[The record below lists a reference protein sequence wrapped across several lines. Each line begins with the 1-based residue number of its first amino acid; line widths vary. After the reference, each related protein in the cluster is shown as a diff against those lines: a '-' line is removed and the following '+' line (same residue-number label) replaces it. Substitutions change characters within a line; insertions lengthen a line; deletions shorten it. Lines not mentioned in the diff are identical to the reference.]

1 MAFRNKIVLI
11 SGIFFM
17 LQLCFVSAQN
27 TENSMKRIPSVKIKD
42 AKGKS
47 IDASSL
53 SNNGKPF
60 IICFWKT
67 CCKPPLQE
75 LDAIAEVY
83 SDWHEETGVVLYAV
97 SVDDSRSSNT
107 AVPYA
112 MGQGY
117 EYEILLDVNSD
128 LKRAM
133 NVNIIPTTF
142 ICDGD
147 GNIVWQ
153 KTMYAPGDED
163 LIFNILE
170 KTASVSR
177 Q

>member
-1 MAFRNKIVLI
+1 MKNNTVFFISTLLILCAFHAF
-11 SGIFFM
+11 SQESEGQ
-17 LQLCFVSAQN
+17 LQ
-27 TENSMKRIPSVKIKD
+27 RIPSVKIKN
-42 AKGKS
+42 AKGSS
-47 IDASSL
+47 IDASTI
-53 SNNGKPF
+53 SNAGKPF

-83 SDWHEETGVVLYAV
+83 SDWQEATGVILYAV
-97 SVDDSRSSNT
+97 SVDDSRSSNQ

-147 GNIVWQ
+147 GNIIWQ
-153 KTMYAPGDED
+153 KTMYVPGDED
-163 LIFNILE
+163 AMFNIL
-170 KTASVSR
+170 KTVTSKSK
-177 Q
+177 

>member
-1 MAFRNKIVLI
+1 MALRNKIVLI
-11 SGIFFM
+11 TCMFFM
-17 LQLCFVSAQN
+17 LQVCFVSAQN
-27 TENSMKRIPSVKIKD
+27 TDNSIKRIPSVKIKD

-47 IDASSL
+47 IVASTL

-60 IICFWKT
+60 IVCFWKT

-83 SDWHEETGVVLYAV
+83 EDWQAATGIVLYAV
-97 SVDDSRSSNT
+97 SVDDSRSSNQ

-117 EYEILLDVNSD
+117 EFEILLDPNSD

-133 NVNIIPTTF
+133 NVNLIPTTF

-170 KTASVSR
+170 KTVSVS
-177 Q
+177 QQ

>member
-1 MAFRNKIVLI
+1 MKNSTLILLSSLLILFGTHAF
-11 SGIFFM
+11 SQESEGQ
-17 LQLCFVSAQN
+17 LQ
-27 TENSMKRIPSVKIKD
+27 RIPSVKIKN
-42 AKGKS
+42 AKGS
-47 IDASSL
+47 SMDASTI
-53 SNNGKPF
+53 SNDGKPF

-83 SDWHEETGVVLYAV
+83 SDWQEETGVVLYAV
-97 SVDDSRSSNT
+97 SVDDSRSSST

-147 GNIVWQ
+147 GNIIWQ
-153 KTMYAPGDED
+153 KTMYVPGDED
-163 LIFNILE
+163 EIFKIL
-170 KTASVSR
+170 KTASTSSK
-177 Q
+177 

>member
-1 MAFRNKIVLI
+1 MKNSTVLLI
-11 SGIFFM
+11 SILLAFM
-17 LQLCFVSAQN
+17 VSHAFSQ
-27 TENSMKRIPSVKIKD
+27 ESESSLKRIPSVNIKN
-42 AKGKS
+42 AKGS
-47 IDASSL
+47 TIDASLL
-53 SNNGKPF
+53 SNGGKPF

-83 SDWHEETGVVLYAV
+83 EDWQDATGVVLYAV
-97 SVDDSRSSNT
+97 SVDDSRSSSQ

-117 EYEILLDVNSD
+117 EYVILLDQNSD

-142 ICDGD
+142 ICDSN
-147 GNIVWQ
+147 GNIIWQ
-153 KTMYAPGDED
+153 KAMYVPGDED
-163 LIFNILE
+163 EIFKVL
-170 KTASVSR
+170 KTASTLSK
-177 Q
+177 

>member
-1 MAFRNKIVLI
+1 MKNRTLI
-11 SGIFFM
+11 LLSTFLIFIGSYGFSQESESS
-17 LQLCFVSAQN
+17 L
-27 TENSMKRIPSVKIKD
+27 KRIPSVKIKN
-42 AKGKS
+42 AKGS
-47 IDASSL
+47 TIDASSI
-53 SNNGKPF
+53 SNDGKPF

-83 SDWHEETGVVLYAV
+83 SDWQEETGVVLYAV
-97 SVDDSRSSNT
+97 SVDDSRSSKT

-147 GNIVWQ
+147 GNIIWQ
-153 KTMYAPGDED
+153 KTMYVSGDED
-163 LIFNILE
+163 AMFNVL
-170 KTASVSR
+170 KTMASITK
-177 Q
+177 